1 MERVHAAL
9 IRTTLTPPR
18 ILSAASPSPTPP
30 RSLLCCAEDGVTPTV
45 VAPRVEMTLEW
56 LVESPPP
63 EHTWEEPPIF
73 YDGATHPISRR
84 VPLLTPPAQPCP
96 CPTLTPPAQ
105 EHRCTLSALGHSR
118 RSLLTWSALAPPSA
132 PCSPPRRRRPLSA
145 ALHRPVAG
153 SGVFLLHIWC
163 EAVLWWKAPNGRAAR
178 TRAREREGERERV
191 RRGEWRAHEEGRATS
206 FWWRGRRDVNPAAR
220 RGSACCRC
228 EARRLVLTLSAG

>member
-1 MERVHAAL
+1 MVGACARRAHSHNSHAASHSVRRL
-9 IRTTLTPPR
+9 PFPPPPPPR
-18 ILSAASPSPTPP
+18 P
-30 RSLLCCAEDGVTPTV
+30 LLCCAEDGVTPTV

-84 VPLLTPPAQPCP
+84 VPLLTPPAQ
-96 CPTLTPPAQ
+96 
-105 EHRCTLSALGHSR
+105 EHRRTLSALGHSR
-118 RSLLTWSALAPPSA
+118 RSLLIWSALAPPSA

-153 SGVFLLHIWC
+153 SGVYLLHIWC

-178 TRAREREGERERV
+178 AREREREREERER
-191 RRGEWRAHEEGRATS
+191 ESAEG
-206 FWWRGRRDVNPAAR
+206 
-220 RGSACCRC
+220 
-228 EARRLVLTLSAG
+228 